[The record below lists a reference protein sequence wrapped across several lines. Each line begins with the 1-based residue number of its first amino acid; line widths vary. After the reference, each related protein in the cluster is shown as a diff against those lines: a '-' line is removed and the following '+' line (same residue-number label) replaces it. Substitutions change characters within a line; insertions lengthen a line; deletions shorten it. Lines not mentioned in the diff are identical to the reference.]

1 MKFQVSMNRSYV
13 DMTLATVI
21 FLDLDQVWCQ
31 TFRHQTWIRIIRQ
44 APVEVMR
51 LANFRDD
58 LKILLRP
65 KNVAK
70 KYEKGVIVV

>member
-31 TFRHQTWIRIIRQ
+31 TFRHQTSIRIIRQ

-58 LKILLRP
+58 LKILH
-65 KNVAK
+65 KTQECSK
-70 KYEKGVIVV
+70 EI